1 MVRYG
6 IIFLEEN
13 FIYWHTY
20 VYVVF
25 NPNEGDEIERIQVY
39 LRKCGQTKNIIQ
51 HLTNY
56 YKNNRRC

>member
-13 FIYWHTY
+13 FIYWDTY

-39 LRKCGQTKNIIQ
+39 LRRCGKLRI
-51 HLTNY
+51 
-56 YKNNRRC
+56 